1 MARAATLVIGTVN
14 APYGVLVTAE
24 QLAAKLTS
32 SKSVEERDPS
42 VFAFLSEVSFK
53 LQNEFIEEMNLN
65 KNKVTL
71 IADAFSEMVGYSLP
85 LSSK

>member
-1 MARAATLVIGTVN
+1 MARATTLVIGTVN

-32 SKSVEERDPS
+32 PKSVEKRDPS